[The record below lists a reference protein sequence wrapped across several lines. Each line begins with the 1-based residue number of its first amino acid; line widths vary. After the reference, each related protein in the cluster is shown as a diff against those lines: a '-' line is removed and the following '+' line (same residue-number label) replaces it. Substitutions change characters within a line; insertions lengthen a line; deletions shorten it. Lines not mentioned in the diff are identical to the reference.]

1 MTQELERPLD
11 FHSQQFRLFT
21 LSPSDDI
28 DSPIEGSIQRTD
40 FNDATPFEV
49 LSYVRESSKLMNL
62 IYIDQEAVLVPANV
76 GAALRRLRYHN
87 EPRHLWVDF
96 ICVDQR
102 SLSERSF
109 YIRFMKTI
117 LRKCVRV
124 LVWLGPNLTPPG
136 EPSTASEEDVGKGLQ
151 LMERICNKDPSLL
164 QDLELYGL
172 ELYRPYR
179 AAGGITDP
187 ELEAKVDLHVTR
199 LVTMEQQQDLENAL
213 QTPPAWKDL
222 WTIRDICLAPQ
233 VHLFAGSH
241 VVDWAKIEDFLGDVS
256 YAKTIYGQD
265 YIWGKVWI
273 LSLMMKMVAKIY
285 HQRQTMRNVLAGS
298 VVQSEQSLLA
308 VMEQFRFVETAD
320 SRDLI
325 HSMINLATD
334 MDDFKIDYGD
344 SPGRLFSNL
353 TELLINRDENLYV
366 ISQGPWRSFSA
377 PTLHYGYGYSIS
389 SPTGEKPS
397 WVANFQKNSI
407 EYGRLFPDNCPY
419 KSGRPSC
426 EVPIRVIDGK
436 VLVAKG
442 VKLGR
447 VGKIKQSDYDY
458 QKGME
463 WINPEGGPRAMRKD
477 SLPMEYLDLY
487 LDRAV
492 LTESDATAQEY
503 VTGESCIRAFW
514 RTLVMDCNSHP
525 TIRLSAQQIESE
537 DAIVRAEWSR
547 RILDMETH
555 GSGSVKE
562 PCFSDRKINELWDDV
577 YFNWTFSMTENGLYV
592 MLAPPAREGDIIACL
607 DGCQMPLVLRP
618 TEGVKEHLEIVTY
631 AYVHGFMDGEATN
644 SLVLQEKLRLQEQEI
659 WFIAESDL
667 IWDYEFGG
675 G

>member
-1 MTQELERPLD
+1 MAQELETPLD

-21 LSPSDDI
+21 LSPSGDK
-28 DSPIEGSIQRTD
+28 DSPIEGSIQRTN
-40 FNDATPFEV
+40 FNDAAPFEV

-151 LMERICNKDPSLL
+151 LMERVCNKDPSLL
-164 QDLELYGL
+164 QDLELQGL
-172 ELYRPYR
+172 EAYRPYR
-179 AAGGITDP
+179 AADGITDP
-187 ELEAKVDLHVTR
+187 ELEAKIDLHVTR
-199 LVTMEQQQDLENAL
+199 LVTLEQQQDLENAL
-213 QTPPAWKDL
+213 QNPPAWKDL

-241 VVDWAKIEDFLGDVS
+241 VVDWAKIEDFLDDGS

-265 YIWGKVWI
+265 HIWGKGWI
-273 LSLMMKMVAKIY
+273 LSLMMKMVAEIY
-285 HQRQTMRNVLAGS
+285 HQRQIMRNVLAGS

-320 SRDLI
+320 PRNLI

-334 MDDFKIDYGD
+334 MDDLKIDYGD
-344 SPGRLFSNL
+344 SLGRLFSNL
-353 TELLINRDENLYV
+353 TELLINRDENLNV
-366 ISQGPWRSFSA
+366 ISLGPWRSFSA
-377 PTLHYGYGYSIS
+377 DTFDRCYGYSIT

-397 WVANFQKNSI
+397 WAANFQKSPH
-407 EYGRLFPDNCPY
+407 GRLFPHNCPY
-419 KSGRPSC
+419 KAGRPSC
-426 EVPIRVIDGK
+426 EVPCRVIDGK

-458 QKGME
+458 QKGMD
-463 WINPEGGPRAMRKD
+463 WINPEGGPRVMRKD
-477 SLPMEYLDLY
+477 SLPVEYLDLY

-492 LTESDATAQEY
+492 LTESDATTQEY
-503 VTGESCIRAFW
+503 VTGESYFRAFW
-514 RTLVMDCNSHP
+514 RTLVMDCGSPP
-525 TIRLSAQQIESE
+525 TIRLTARQIESE
-537 DAIVRAEWSR
+537 DAIVRAEWPR

-555 GSGSVKE
+555 GSVSVKE
-562 PCFSDRKINELWDDV
+562 PCFSDRKINMMWNTV

-592 MLAPPAREGDIIACL
+592 MLVPPAREGDIIACL
-607 DGCQMPLVLRP
+607 DGCLVPLVLRP
-618 TEGVKEHLEIVTY
+618 TEGAKEHFEIITF

-644 SLVLQEKLRLQEQEI
+644 SLFLQEKLGLQEQEI
-659 WFIAESDL
+659 WL
-667 IWDYEFGG
+667 V
-675 G
+675 